1 METCLCKTIKQQIA
15 FSEKHAVCVS
25 LEWHYCFMTK
35 RVDFKNNNQGNTL

>member
-1 METCLCKTIKQQIA
+1 MWRLVYVSLLTA